1 MQAGGVDGHKMWSDL
16 RAVCRVNGATQYQPR
31 GAREQ
36 KRRNKDRTGGEE
48 MNLDMREWLIQDRK

>member
-1 MQAGGVDGHKMWSDL
+1 MWSDL

-36 KRRNKDRTGGEE
+36 KRRNKDRIGGEE